1 MLLPSEN
8 YAPHGQT
15 QQCLLDSLAS
25 DCNKLY
31 AEGIEARYPMMCSQC
46 SVPICPHMWCF
57 CTLPNHFFQM
67 AGDLEG

>member
-15 QQCLLDSLAS
+15 QQCLLDSLTS

-31 AEGIEARYPMMCSQC
+31 EEGIEARYPMMCTQC
-46 SVPICPHMWCF
+46 SVPDMSPYVLILHF
-57 CTLPNHFFQM
+57 TLSSGFPN
-67 AGDLEG
+67 GR